1 MLSLIDMSIPVQYN
15 KDKKGKSE
23 RLPQTLTIIG
33 QLLNPLNL
41 LIKNRSFRRKFIFF
55 VFNILEN

>member
-1 MLSLIDMSIPVQYN
+1 MSIPVQYN

-33 QLLNPLNL
+33 QLKNPLNL

>member
-1 MLSLIDMSIPVQYN
+1 MSIPVQYN